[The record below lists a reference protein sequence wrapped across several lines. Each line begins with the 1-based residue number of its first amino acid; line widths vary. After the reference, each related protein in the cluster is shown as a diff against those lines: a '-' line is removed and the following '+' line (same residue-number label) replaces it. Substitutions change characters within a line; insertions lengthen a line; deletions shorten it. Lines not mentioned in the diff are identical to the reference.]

1 MQAATLRL
9 EDVADEESAF
19 RWASRLAVEPG
30 AEVLALSAP
39 TERLTG
45 LGQVEASVRV
55 ARGLAA
61 AVHELLGR
69 GRTGALVLLGGDGA
83 EAILDRLGVD
93 TLRVLRRVV
102 EGVPVS
108 ETTGSAGMVVV
119 TKAGGFGA
127 DGTLLAVIERLR
139 GEEE

>member
-1 MQAATLRL
+1 
-9 EDVADEESAF
+9 
-19 RWASRLAVEPG
+19 
-30 AEVLALSAP
+30 VLALSAP

-45 LGQVEASVRV
+45 RGQVEASVRV